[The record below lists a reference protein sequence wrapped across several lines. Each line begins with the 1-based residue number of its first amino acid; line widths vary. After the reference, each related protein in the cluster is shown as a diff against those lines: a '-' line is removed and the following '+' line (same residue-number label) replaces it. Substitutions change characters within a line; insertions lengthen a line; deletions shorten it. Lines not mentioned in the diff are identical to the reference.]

1 MASDPLAELISLAG
15 AVGTAHE
22 ALRARAREIGR
33 AAGIEVV
40 DVRPGGSG
48 EWDIRVRALAEPES
62 FPAAPAPAAEP
73 RHAGDG
79 PRLWSVRPRPFVSPV
94 RGIPPFDG
102 DGSDDVLGFIAAS
115 DPAARVPGRGGP
127 TPGATVRVLS
137 TAERIRM
144 LASTV
149 AGDAL
154 LSLQHRR
161 LLGDEEAV
169 TNALLH
175 ARDHYVAE
183 VGRSGAE
190 AGDRDFPAEFDRV
203 AAELRHLLPIAC

>member
-22 ALRARAREIGR
+22 ALVARAREIGR

-48 EWDIRVRALAEPES
+48 EWDIRVRALAEPDPV
-62 FPAAPAPAAEP
+62 PAATAPAADAG
-73 RHAGDG
+73 HADDG
-79 PRLWSVRPRPFVSPV
+79 PPLWSVRPQAFVSPV
-94 RGIPPFDG
+94 RGIAPFEG
-102 DGSDDVLGFIAAS
+102 DGSDDILRFIAAS
-115 DPAARVPGRGGP
+115 DPAARVPARGGP

-154 LSLQHRR
+154 LSLQHRQ
-161 LLGDEEAV
+161 LLGDEGAV
-169 TNALLH
+169 TAALVH
-175 ARDHYVAE
+175 ARGQYLAE
-183 VGRSGAE
+183 VERSGVE
-190 AGDRDFPAEFDRV
+190 AGDRDYAAEFDRV
-203 AAELRHLLPIAC
+203 AAELRHLLPNAS